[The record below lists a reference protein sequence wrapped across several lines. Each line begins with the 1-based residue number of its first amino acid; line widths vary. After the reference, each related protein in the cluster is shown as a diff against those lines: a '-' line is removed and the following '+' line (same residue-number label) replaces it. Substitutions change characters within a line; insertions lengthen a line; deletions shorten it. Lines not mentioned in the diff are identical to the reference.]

1 VTDLRAQLQAGL
13 ASRYTIER
21 ELGHGGM
28 ATVYLAQDLR
38 HDRPVALKVLHAHL
52 GHALGPERFLRE
64 IKLAARLQ
72 HPHIL
77 TVHDSGEDAER
88 LWFTMP
94 FIEGE
99 SLRDRLDRDKQLPVD
114 TALRIATQAAD
125 ALEYAHRHGVIHR
138 DIKPENILLTGGHAL
153 VADFGIAR
161 ALSDTSGEQLTSTGM
176 SIGTAA
182 YMSPEQAAGE
192 KDVDAR
198 SDIYSL
204 GTVLY
209 EMLTGQ
215 VPFAASTP
223 QAMIARRFTE
233 TARPSRELRDAVP
246 PTVEAAIAKALART
260 PADRFETAEA
270 FAGALTVPATTPV
283 PVAAPPAQQTTA
295 TFPSVETR
303 TPRRRL
309 SPALATL
316 ILGFVIGLGVLFAW
330 NGKKGGDAADG
341 ELALIAVLPFR
352 NAGDTADAYFADGMT
367 EEVRGRLAGLSGLR
381 VVASGSTREY
391 RETTKSLPEIA
402 RELGATYL
410 LTATVRWA
418 KAPDGTS
425 RVRVSPEL
433 VRISDGTATTE
444 WQQPFD
450 AALTDVF
457 QVQGD
462 IAEKVA
468 TALDLE
474 LGAAQH
480 QQLAERPTKSLA
492 AYDFYLRGRNERG
505 GGDMASVRNRVALF
519 EQAVAADGEFVEA
532 WRELA
537 RAYSI
542 LYTNGTPDPAIGAGA
557 RSAAARAVELDP
569 RGPSGHAALAD
580 YQVSIPK
587 DFDAAARSIAI
598 SLAAA
603 PNDAALLRTSA
614 QIARARG
621 DWDGAMRQL
630 QAARRLDP
638 RSVGVAT
645 SLQGVLTWLR
655 RYPEALAA
663 SDTALALAP
672 GDVSLVQD
680 RTMVYIAQGD
690 LAGARRS
697 MNLVS
702 PALTPIEVAAFYGLY
717 WDMYWLLDEA
727 RQQLLLDARPGDF
740 PDRESWATVLMQLYA
755 VRGDT
760 VRARA
765 YADTAHAANAEILRA
780 APDDAQRITIGAL
793 QLAFLGRRAE
803 AIAAAERGMSL
814 APLATDADN
823 GPYYQL
829 VAARAY
835 LQLGDHAR
843 ALDLIE
849 PLLTVPFFL
858 SPGWLRV
865 DANFNA
871 LRGNPRFERMIRA
884 G

>member
-1 VTDLRAQLQAGL
+1 MNEPLEELRTAL
-13 ASRYTIER
+13 ADRYRIER
-21 ELGHGGM
+21 ELGRGGM
-28 ATVYLAQDLR
+28 ATVYLAHDLR
-38 HDRPVALKVLHAHL
+38 HDRPVALKVLHPHL

-77 TVHDSGEDAER
+77 TVHDSGESAGR

-99 SLRDRLDRDKQLPVD
+99 SLRDRLGREKQLPVD

-138 DIKPENILLTGGHAL
+138 DIKPENILLSGGHAL

-161 ALSDTSGEQLTSTGM
+161 ALSGAPDDQLTSTGM

-204 GTVLY
+204 ATVLY

-233 TARPSRELRDAVP
+233 TARPVRTLREAVP
-246 PTVEAAIAKALART
+246 ISVEAALGKGLART
-260 PADRFETAEA
+260 AADRFESAEA
-270 FAGALTVPATTPV
+270 FGTALTVSGATTPV
-283 PVAAPPAQQTTA
+283 PVAPSPTQPSAPTLALPESSA
-295 TFPSVETR
+295 
-303 TPRRRL
+303 RRRRF

-316 ILGFVIGLGVLFAW
+316 ILGFAIGLGVLFAW
-330 NGKKGGDAADG
+330 NGRRDSGRDG
-341 ELALIAVLPFR
+341 ESPLIAVLPFR
-352 NAGDTADAYFADGMT
+352 NAGDSADAYFAEGMA
-367 EEVRGRLAGLSGLR
+367 EEVRGRLAGLTGLR

-391 RETTKSLPEIA
+391 RETTKSLPEIG
-402 RELGATYL
+402 RELGAEYL

-418 KAPDGTS
+418 KKPDGTS

-462 IAEKVA
+462 IAEQVA
-468 TALDLE
+468 NALDLE

-480 QQLAERPTKSLA
+480 QQLVERPTKSLA
-492 AYDFYLRGRNERG
+492 AYDFYLRGRSQQ
-505 GGDMASVRNRVALF
+505 GGDLPALRRQAALF
-519 EQAVAADGEFVEA
+519 EQAVAADPDFVEA
-532 WRELA
+532 WRELT
-537 RAYSI
+537 RAYSL
-542 LYTNGTPDPAIGAGA
+542 LYTNGTPDPATDA
-557 RSAAARAVELDP
+557 RARAAAARAVELDP
-569 RGPSGHAALAD
+569 RGPHGHAALAD
-580 YQVSIPK
+580 YQSAIRK
-587 DFDAAARSIAI
+587 QYDAAAGSIAI

-614 QIARARG
+614 RIARARG
-621 DWDGAMRQL
+621 DWDGAVRQL
-630 QAARRLDP
+630 QEARDLDP
-638 RSVGVAT
+638 RSVSVAS
-645 SLQGVLTWLR
+645 SLQTALLWLR
-655 RYPEALAA
+655 RYPQALAA
-663 SDTALALAP
+663 SDTALSLAP
-672 GDVSLVQD
+672 GDLSLVQD
-680 RTMVYIAQGD
+680 RAMVFIAQGD
-690 LAGARRS
+690 LAGARQAMR
-697 MNLVS
+697 LVS
-702 PALTPIEVAAFYGLY
+702 PAVTPSELTAFFGLY
-717 WDMYWLLDEA
+717 WDMYWVLDEPGQ
-727 RQQLLLDARPGDF
+727 RLLLESSPAVF
-740 PDRESWATVLMQLYA
+740 PDRESWATVLMQLHA
-755 VRGDT
+755 IRGDT
-760 VRARA
+760 TRARA
-765 YADTAHAANAEILRA
+765 YADTAHTANAEILRA
-780 APDDAQRITIGAL
+780 APNDAQRTVIGAL

-803 AIAAAERGMSL
+803 ASAAAERGMSL

-829 VAARAY
+829 LAARTY

-843 ALDLIE
+843 ALDLLE
-849 PLLTVPFFL
+849 PLLEVPFFL
-858 SPGWLRV
+858 SGGWLRI
-865 DANFNA
+865 DPDFSA
-871 LRGNPRFERMIRA
+871 LRGNPRFERLIRRS
-884 G
+884 